1 MRVHR
6 DIKHPKR
13 GKVVL
18 EKQGR
23 NWVILRGGG
32 EGFNNGKKNNIHCL
46 SPSRISV
53 APLFRAIQ
61 WPEPWFKLQEKRNN
75 KSVAKMIVFLGVLKS
90 LNVLVHSIL
99 AGQLVGPTIT
109 VQRIAVQYRSLQCG
123 IEKLCNEH

>member
-1 MRVHR
+1 MRAHR

-13 GKVVL
+13 DIVLL

-32 EGFNNGKKNNIHCL
+32 AGFY
-46 SPSRISV
+46 
-53 APLFRAIQ
+53 
-61 WPEPWFKLQEKRNN
+61 KLQEKRNN

-109 VQRIAVQYRSLQCG
+109 VQ
-123 IEKLCNEH
+123 